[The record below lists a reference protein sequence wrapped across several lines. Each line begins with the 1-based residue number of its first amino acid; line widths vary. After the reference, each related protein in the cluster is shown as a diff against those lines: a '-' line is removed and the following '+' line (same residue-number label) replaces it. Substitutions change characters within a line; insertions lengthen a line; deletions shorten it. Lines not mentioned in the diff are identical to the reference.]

1 MTVKPCTHL
10 FCEDACGREGGL
22 EPPSFVPRPDVFTV
36 YAALMDY
43 YSQDP
48 FILEDGTETVARNLV
63 RRGYLDHRPLM
74 VDVKSSLDFI
84 RSVERL

>member
-1 MTVKPCTHL
+1 
-10 FCEDACGREGGL
+10 
-22 EPPSFVPRPDVFTV
+22 
-36 YAALMDY
+36 MDY

-63 RRGYLDHRPLM
+63 RKGYLDHRPLM
-74 VDVKSSLDFI
+74 VDVESSLDFI